1 MTCIVSNTKV
11 RIICYKLYATLHG
24 CNILFSDENDYK
36 FLMFED
42 KLVTIS
48 DTGKELGEFEVTIS
62 PAKHNVT
69 TIIMITL
76 LSS

>member
-1 MTCIVSNTKV
+1 MC
-11 RIICYKLYATLHG
+11 LATIQRNSSFEIHA
-24 CNILFSDENDYK
+24 NIHSPVIKCLLSDENDFK

-62 PAKHNVT
+62 PTKHNVR
-69 TIIMITL
+69 IL
-76 LSS
+76 